1 METDLEAVRTNAGV
15 FNVSH
20 FGELEVAG
28 NDAPAVLEHVF
39 GNGVAH
45 LATGTAKAVD
55 RAVVY
60 RLKKDHFLVMI
71 GKGDVLST
79 YNRIME
85 KANAAAD
92 AVAFDASSRYAVIAV
107 AGPKA
112 QSIVQ
117 PLTGVD
123 LGSLQPFDFAHGE
136 FANVRGTVSRTGLM
150 GADGFEILV
159 PPQQSDRVWQ
169 ALVSN
174 GAVACEPQAVSASAL
189 LS

>member
-1 METDLEAVRTNAGV
+1 MENEIEAVRTNAGI

-20 FGELEVAG
+20 FGEIEVAG
-28 NDAPAVLEHVF
+28 NDAPGVLEQVF
-39 GNGVAH
+39 GNGVVN
-45 LATGTAKAVD
+45 LATGTAKSVD
-55 RAVVY
+55 GAVVY
-60 RLKKDHFLVMI
+60 RLKKDHFLIMV
-71 GKGDVLST
+71 GQGGVAST

-85 KANAAAD
+85 KANAVAD

-112 QSIVQ
+112 QSVVQ

-123 LGSLQPFDFAHGE
+123 LGTLQPFDFAHGE

-150 GADGFEILV
+150 GTDGFEILV

-169 ALVSN
+169 SLVGN
-174 GAVACEPQAVSASAL
+174 GAVACDAQAVSSSAL